1 MLPLRRFLSRSWLA
15 VLGLSFCAVAA
26 LAQGVAP
33 VPAQGVAPVPP
44 AAQVHFITSAGAF
57 TIELDGVRAPLSTA
71 NFLQY
76 VRDGHYDGTIF
87 HRVIGNFVIQG
98 GGFSADGT
106 EKPVRSGV
114 SNEAGNGLSNRRGTV
129 AMARADDPHGG
140 TSQFYV
146 NVVDNHALDPS
157 PSRWG
162 YAVFGRVVEGMDT
175 IDKISSEATGQFG
188 PFPEDAPLR
197 PVTVESARIVGEA
210 MSTPTPT
217 AAAPAATPRTPAVD
231 MRRRRCL
238 SDARVRARSCRHSR

>member
-33 VPAQGVAPVPP
+33 VPAPGIAPVPP

-98 GGFSADGT
+98 GGFSAGRHG
-106 EKPVRSGV
+106 KARPQRSV
-114 SNEAGNGLSNRRGTV
+114 E
-129 AMARADDPHGG
+129 
-140 TSQFYV
+140 
-146 NVVDNHALDPS
+146 
-157 PSRWG
+157 
-162 YAVFGRVVEGMDT
+162 RVG
-175 IDKISSEATGQFG
+175 
-188 PFPEDAPLR
+188 
-197 PVTVESARIVGEA
+197 
-210 MSTPTPT
+210 
-217 AAAPAATPRTPAVD
+217 
-231 MRRRRCL
+231 
-238 SDARVRARSCRHSR
+238 